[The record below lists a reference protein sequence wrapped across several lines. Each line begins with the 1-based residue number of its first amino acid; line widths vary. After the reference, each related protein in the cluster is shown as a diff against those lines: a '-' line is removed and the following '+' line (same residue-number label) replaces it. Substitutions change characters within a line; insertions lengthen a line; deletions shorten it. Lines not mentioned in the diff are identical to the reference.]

1 MSLTNFLLRGNKCFH
16 CSKCRHICSRD
27 TAKEV
32 KPAAAP
38 KKKVAN
44 VIDMKRAQN
53 ASIALA
59 RIKLPFSEVREKV
72 ELMEDGVFTTDQLKS
87 LEVM

>member
-1 MSLTNFLLRGNKCFH
+1 MSRVLTYS
-16 CSKCRHICSRD
+16 SKD
-27 TAKEV
+27 AAKET

-38 KKKVAN
+38 KKKALN

-59 RIKLPFSEVREKV
+59 RIKIPFNEVREKYI
-72 ELMEDGVFTTDQLKS
+72 KS
-87 LEVM
+87 C